1 MTSQTPLST
10 SGTRSCLMQ
19 NPSSPKGKTS
29 VYLIRQTDE
38 AIRHFEM
45 AGLLPEGQTLALNT
59 RLGTLALLTSDS
71 ATSHPTLLAEQ
82 QFSSSEMSVLVPLL
96 QSHPHYCPYEVLLAS
111 FNCGNTSEA
120 SVERYR
126 LRLQEAQFA
135 GVWDYEMR
143 PVRNILSRTRFT
155 LRDFG
160 IEISSIL
167 DPGYI
172 LIYLPI
178 RKTHREA

>member
-1 MTSQTPLST
+1 
-10 SGTRSCLMQ
+10 MQ

-38 AIRHFEM
+38 AIMHFKM

-59 RLGTLALLTSDS
+59 RLGTLALLATNPE
-71 ATSHPTLLAEQ
+71 TSHPTLLAEQ

-96 QSHPHYCPYEVLLAS
+96 QMYPHYCPYEVLLAS
-111 FNCGNTSEA
+111 FNCGDTSEA
-120 SVERYR
+120 TVDRFR

-143 PVRNILSRTRFT
+143 PVRNILSRTRFK

-167 DPGYI
+167 ETGYL
-172 LIYLPI
+172 LIYLPA
-178 RKTHREA
+178 RKVRDA

>member
-1 MTSQTPLST
+1 
-10 SGTRSCLMQ
+10 MQ
-19 NPSSPKGKTS
+19 NVSSRKGKTA

-38 AIRHFEM
+38 AIMHFEL
-45 AGLLPEGQTLALNT
+45 ANLLPEDQTLALNT
-59 RLGTLALLTSDS
+59 RLGTLALLTNDP

-111 FNCGNTSEA
+111 FNCGNTAETTI
-120 SVERYR
+120 ERFR

-143 PVRNILSRTRFT
+143 PVRNILSRTRFK

-160 IEISSIL
+160 IEVSSIL
-167 DPGYI
+167 ETGYL
-172 LIYLPI
+172 LIYLPA
-178 RKTHREA
+178 RKVRDA

>member
-1 MTSQTPLST
+1 TT
-10 SGTRSCLMQ
+10 
-19 NPSSPKGKTS
+19 
-29 VYLIRQTDE
+29 
-38 AIRHFEM
+38 
-45 AGLLPEGQTLALNT
+45 
-59 RLGTLALLTSDS
+59 
-71 ATSHPTLLAEQ
+71 HPTLLAEQ
-82 QFSSSEMSVLVPLL
+82 QFSSSEMSILVPLL

-111 FNCGNTSEA
+111 FNCGNTTDA

-143 PVRNILSRTRFT
+143 PVRNILSRARFK

-167 DPGYI
+167 ETGYI
-172 LIYLPI
+172 LISLPM
-178 RKTHREA
+178 RKIQREA

>member
-1 MTSQTPLST
+1 
-10 SGTRSCLMQ
+10 MQ
-19 NPSSPKGKTS
+19 KVSLHKGRNSAHFTGQK
-29 VYLIRQTDE
+29 DE
-38 AIRHFEM
+38 VIVHFGLED
-45 AGLLPEGQTLALNT
+45 LLPEGHTLALHT
-59 RLGTLALLTSDS
+59 RLGTLSLLTNDL
-71 ATSHPTLLAEQ
+71 TLMHPTLLAEQ
-82 QFSSSEMSVLVPLL
+82 QFSGSEMSVLVPLL
-96 QSHPHYCPYEVLLAS
+96 QSHPHYCPYDVLLAS

-143 PVRNILSRTRFT
+143 PVRNILSRTRFK

-167 DPGYI
+167 ETGY
-172 LIYLPI
+172 LLTYLPA
-178 RKTHREA
+178 RKMRDT

>member
-1 MTSQTPLST
+1 
-10 SGTRSCLMQ
+10 MQ
-19 NPSSPKGKTS
+19 NVSSRKGKTA

-38 AIRHFEM
+38 AIMHFEL
-45 AGLLPEGQTLALNT
+45 ANLLPEDQTLALNT
-59 RLGTLALLTSDS
+59 RLGTLALLTYDS

-111 FNCGNTSEA
+111 FNCGNTAEMT
-120 SVERYR
+120 VERFR

-143 PVRNILSRTRFT
+143 PVRNILSRTRFK

-167 DPGYI
+167 ETGYI
-172 LIYLPI
+172 LIYLPA
-178 RKTHREA
+178 RKVHDA